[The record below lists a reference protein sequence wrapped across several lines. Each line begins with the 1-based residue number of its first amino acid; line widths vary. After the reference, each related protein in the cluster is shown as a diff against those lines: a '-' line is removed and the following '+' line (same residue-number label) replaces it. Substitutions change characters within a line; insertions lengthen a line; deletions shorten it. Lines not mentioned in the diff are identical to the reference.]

1 MWLRGFRFGDFELDP
16 DVGELR
22 RGDSRVVLP
31 DQPLRILRRLLERP
45 GELVTRDEFRQELWP
60 GDTFVDF
67 EHGLNAAVRR
77 LRAALGD
84 EADLPRF
91 IETVPRRGYRFVAAV
106 TRNVE
111 RSSGHRL
118 APRVLGVAAL
128 LLIVLAAGLW
138 LVPHRRRTEWPSP
151 IGSIAVLP
159 FKNLTGDSTPEYFVS
174 GLTESISAELARATS
189 LRVVSGATMA
199 HYTPRSARARD
210 IAAELD
216 VDFLLEG
223 TVARERG
230 NVRVTVDLVDPGA
243 DRRIWSATYDR
254 KLVGLLDI
262 YAEIAAAVSGE
273 LRGPAR
279 LDASRR
285 SRRTVVPAAY
295 DLYLQGIFF
304 RRQWQAG
311 GCLTAERYFSQAV
324 ALDPEFADA
333 YTQLAFCYAQ
343 PDRMQQSGVATGPKA
358 RAAVARAL
366 ALDPD
371 SALAHAMNGRIALV
385 YDYDWATSD
394 RECQE
399 ALRRSPDAQAY
410 VSCGELLY
418 LRGQGDEGLALMRE
432 GLSLD
437 PLNLDQQVAYG
448 FGLRSVRRFDAAIE
462 QLRRSVD
469 RDPAWASARFW
480 LAYTYGDAGRQNEA
494 VSEYQSFLAHA
505 LVPRRVGEITSALA
519 AAYGQS
525 GWQAFWEAE
534 AAVAEEDLRTPGSVW
549 RSSHSYYA
557 GPFAMARRY
566 ARIGDA
572 ERAFEWLERAYEYR
586 HHLMVFIDREPLFD
600 PLQGAARFDAIRQ
613 RIGLSRPP
621 AFRKQ

>member
-128 LLIVLAAGLW
+128 LFIVLAAGLW

-216 VDFLLEG
+216 VD
-223 TVARERG
+223 
-230 NVRVTVDLVDPGA
+230 
-243 DRRIWSATYDR
+243 
-254 KLVGLLDI
+254 
-262 YAEIAAAVSGE
+262 
-273 LRGPAR
+273 
-279 LDASRR
+279 
-285 SRRTVVPAAY
+285 
-295 DLYLQGIFF
+295 
-304 RRQWQAG
+304 
-311 GCLTAERYFSQAV
+311 
-324 ALDPEFADA
+324 
-333 YTQLAFCYAQ
+333 
-343 PDRMQQSGVATGPKA
+343 
-358 RAAVARAL
+358 
-366 ALDPD
+366 
-371 SALAHAMNGRIALV
+371 
-385 YDYDWATSD
+385 
-394 RECQE
+394 
-399 ALRRSPDAQAY
+399 
-410 VSCGELLY
+410 
-418 LRGQGDEGLALMRE
+418 
-432 GLSLD
+432 
-437 PLNLDQQVAYG
+437 
-448 FGLRSVRRFDAAIE
+448 
-462 QLRRSVD
+462 
-469 RDPAWASARFW
+469 
-480 LAYTYGDAGRQNEA
+480 
-494 VSEYQSFLAHA
+494 
-505 LVPRRVGEITSALA
+505 
-519 AAYGQS
+519 
-525 GWQAFWEAE
+525 
-534 AAVAEEDLRTPGSVW
+534 
-549 RSSHSYYA
+549 
-557 GPFAMARRY
+557 
-566 ARIGDA
+566 
-572 ERAFEWLERAYEYR
+572 
-586 HHLMVFIDREPLFD
+586 
-600 PLQGAARFDAIRQ
+600 
-613 RIGLSRPP
+613 
-621 AFRKQ
+621 